1 MIESYTRW
9 IIRWNYLVVLASLAV
24 VFAAAYGGQF
34 LGFSN
39 DYRMFSGEPIHH

>member
-9 IIRWNYLVVLASLAV
+9 IIRWKYLVVLITLALT
-24 VFAAAYGGQF
+24 FAAASGGRF

-39 DYRMFSGEPIHH
+39 DYRMFFG